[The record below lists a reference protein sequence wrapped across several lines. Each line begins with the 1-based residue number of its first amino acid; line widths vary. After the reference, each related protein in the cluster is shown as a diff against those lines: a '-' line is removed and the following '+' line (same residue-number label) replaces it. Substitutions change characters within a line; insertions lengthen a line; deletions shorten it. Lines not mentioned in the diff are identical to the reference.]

1 MKKLPII
8 CPSCDHS
15 LNVSELS
22 CISCETKISGAFKL
36 PVLLQLNSEEQQFIL
51 QFVISGG
58 SLKKM
63 AEQLNKSYPTVRN
76 ILDDIIEKVKSLNTT
91 HHE

>member
-15 LNVSELS
+15 LRVSELS
-22 CISCETKISGAFKL
+22 CTSCETKISGAFTL
-36 PVLLQLNSEEQQFIL
+36 PVLLQLNTEEQHFIL

-76 ILDDIIEKVKSLNTT
+76 MLDDLIEKVESLNTSD
-91 HHE
+91 HE

>member
-8 CPSCDHS
+8 CPSCDYS
-15 LNVSELS
+15 LKVSELS
-22 CISCETKISGAFKL
+22 CSSCETKISGGFKL
-36 PVLLQLNSEEQQFIL
+36 PVLLQLNAEEQNFIL

-76 ILDDIIEKVKSLNTT
+76 MLDDIIEKVESLNTLD
-91 HHE
+91 HE

>member
-15 LNVSELS
+15 LIVSELS
-22 CISCETKISGAFKL
+22 CTSCKTKISGAFKL
-36 PVLLQLNSEEQQFIL
+36 PVLLQLNSDEQQFIL

-63 AEQLNKSYPTVRN
+63 AQQLNKSYPTVRN
-76 ILDDIIEKVKSLNTT
+76 MLDDIIEKIESLNPKS
-91 HHE
+91 HE

>member
-22 CISCETKISGAFKL
+22 CTSCETKISGAFKL
-36 PVLLQLNSEEQQFIL
+36 PVLLQLNTEEQQFIL

-76 ILDDIIEKVKSLNTT
+76 MLDDIIEKVQSLNTT